1 MIDRCRAHLSAPD
14 VYDPPET
21 FDMCRALIEA
31 HDALA
36 RVVRGDDDAKRYA
49 TWALAEIKGSVKR

>member
-1 MIDRCRAHLSAPD
+1 M
-14 VYDPPET
+14 